1 MSQSWGV
8 GPEGEDKEGFVRSAR
23 AGAVAVAFREW
34 VAFLIRQ
41 LINTG
46 EMRLPWL
53 VLQNKQ
59 GIQEDATGLRVE
71 IRRKTKET

>member
-1 MSQSWGV
+1 M
-8 GPEGEDKEGFVRSAR
+8 
-23 AGAVAVAFREW
+23 AVAFREW